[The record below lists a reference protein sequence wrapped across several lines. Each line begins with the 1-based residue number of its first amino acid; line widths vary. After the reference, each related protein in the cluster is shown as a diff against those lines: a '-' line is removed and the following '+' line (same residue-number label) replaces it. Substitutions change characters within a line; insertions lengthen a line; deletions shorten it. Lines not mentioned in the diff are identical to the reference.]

1 MTEQFTPESA
11 LRTLPLVSRIVTDV
25 VDLKRAWRAAVHRF
39 DLLQVGT
46 TKGGGESEAAMAA
59 RREAESLA
67 GQIDACIE
75 ELAQIG
81 CRMRDS
87 ETGLVDFPTERDG
100 RPIVLSWQ
108 LGESDVGFW
117 LSLDPTDRDRQP
129 VDELLSVPD
138 HS

>member
-1 MTEQFTPESA
+1 MTEQFTSESA
-11 LRTLPLVSRIVTDV
+11 ARTLPLVSRIVTDV
-25 VDLKRAWRAAVHRF
+25 VELKRAWRAAVHRF
-39 DLLQVGT
+39 DLLQVGAMR
-46 TKGGGESEAAMAA
+46 GGEESAAAVMA

-67 GQIDACIE
+67 GQIDACVE
-75 ELAQIG
+75 ELALIG

-108 LGESDVGFW
+108 LGETDVGFW
-117 LSLDPTDRDRQP
+117 LAVDPADRDRQP
-129 VDELLSVPD
+129 VDDLLSVPD